1 MENLKCLPNT
11 LEICLLSVCHP
22 FSSFFVFLDDA
33 INNFY
38 CLLLLFSR
46 SVVSDSLQPH
56 KLQHARLPC
65 LSVSLRVCSNSCPLS
80 WWRHPTN
87 SSSVAPFSCPQSFP
101 ASPSF
106 PTSHLFASGGQRI
119 GASASASVVQLNIQC
134 WFPLGL
140 TGLIS
145 LQSRG
150 LWRVFSSTTDW
161 KHQFFSTQPSLQ
173 SNSHIHTW
181 LLEKP

>member
-140 TGLIS
+140 TSLIFLSKGL
-145 LQSRG
+145 SR
-150 LWRVFSSTTDW
+150 VSSYNTVQ
-161 KHQFFSTQPSLQ
+161 KHQFFSAQLSLW
-173 SNSHIHTW
+173 SNSPIHTQ

>member
-1 MENLKCLPNT
+1 MQGEGFFPSVILNSFYIRMIFCLVGLTFFFSLKNYICINKILKQTENLKCLPNT

-33 INNFY
+33 INNFC

-46 SVVSDSLQPH
+46 SVVSDPLQPH

-87 SSSVAPFSCPQSFP
+87 SSLP
-101 ASPSF
+101 
-106 PTSHLFASGGQRI
+106 H
-119 GASASASVVQLNIQC
+119 
-134 WFPLGL
+134 FPLVT
-140 TGLIS
+140 TG
-145 LQSRG
+145 
-150 LWRVFSSTTDW
+150 VFSTSMT
-161 KHQFFSTQPSLQ
+161 QFLFC
-173 SNSHIHTW
+173 
-181 LLEKP
+181 K